1 MTYPSKMPQLG
12 CREMVE
18 ITGAEYMMRQMAEE
32 CAELNHAA
40 LKLVRAMNGETP
52 LPITA
57 ARANL
62 IEEIADVK
70 NMLRVF
76 ESAILNTAELKE
88 VSRIQDAKMQRF
100 SDRIRERP

>member
-1 MTYPSKMPQLG
+1 MSCPSKMPVMG

-18 ITGAEYMMRQMAEE
+18 ITGAEYMLRQMAEE
-32 CAELNHAA
+32 CAELNHAS
-40 LKLVRAMNGETP
+40 LKLVRSMNGETP

-88 VSRIQDAKMQRF
+88 IAKIQDAKMQRF